1 MRAAAA
7 RQYPLAHAE
16 GIQSADEVA
25 AVIDWLLSDQ
35 AGRITGQVLPVDG
48 GFSAIRPLVR

>member
-1 MRAAAA
+1 
-7 RQYPLAHAE
+7 AE